1 MGKHVIVG
9 AGRVGKAVAAELVA
23 QGHEVVIVTRRGTTI
38 EGATGVAADA
48 ADGARLAEITKDAA
62 ALYNCANPA
71 DYSKWAELWPPIAAA
86 LLHAAEAT
94 GAVLVTANNLYGY
107 GPVDVPMTED
117 MPFTAETE
125 HGRIRVRMTKDAFDL
140 HHAGRIRYTEVR
152 ASDYVGGGEM
162 AILDTMVL
170 SKIATGGT
178 PQWLG
183 DPDAPHSFTTIED
196 LAKTMVAVATDE
208 RAWGRAWHAPT
219 NPAISA
225 RQAADRAAELVGA
238 SKPKI
243 TRIPYPLFWVS
254 GVFNSQY
261 KAMREMNYQFQRPF
275 HLDSTLTER
284 TFGLAPADLDTAL
297 REATLAY
304 RQ

>member
-23 QGHEVVIVTRRGTTI
+23 HGHEVVIVTRRGTTI
-38 EGATGVAADA
+38 EGATGVTADA
-48 ADGARLAEITKDAA
+48 SDGVRLAEITQGAD

-71 DYSKWAELWPPIAAA
+71 DYSRWQELWPPIAAA
-86 LLHAAEAT
+86 LLYTAEAT
-94 GAVLVTANNLYGY
+94 GAVLVAANNVYGY

-117 MPFTAETE
+117 MPFVAETE
-125 HGRIRVRMTKDAFDL
+125 HGRIRVKMTKDAFDL
-140 HHAGRIRYTEVR
+140 HRAGRIRYTEVR

-162 AILDTMVL
+162 AVLDTLVL

-183 DPDAPHSFTTIED
+183 DPDAPHAFTTIED
-196 LAKTMVAVATDE
+196 LAKAMVAVATDE

-225 RQAADRAAELVGA
+225 RAAAERAAELVGA
-238 SKPKI
+238 PKPKI
-243 TRIPYPLFWVS
+243 VRIPYPLFWVS
-254 GVFNSQY
+254 GVFNGQY

-275 HLDSTLTER
+275 RLDSTLTER
-284 TFGLAPADLDTAL
+284 TFGLTPSDLDTAL
-297 REATLAY
+297 RDATLAY
-304 RQ
+304 RA